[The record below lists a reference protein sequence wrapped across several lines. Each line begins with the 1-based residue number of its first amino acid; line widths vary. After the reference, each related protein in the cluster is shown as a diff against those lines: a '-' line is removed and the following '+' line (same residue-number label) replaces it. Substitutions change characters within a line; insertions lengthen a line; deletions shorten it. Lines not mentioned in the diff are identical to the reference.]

1 MSYYIDAERVSLDDL
16 QKRIKETDL
25 IPSRCSLLEDIDEKF
40 LKLKVN
46 GFSTLA
52 DVRHDLKNPK
62 NLPDLSKRT
71 GIDQAYL
78 TLLRREIEGYFPKAH
93 PISTFDWF
101 QKKDL
106 DTLECKG
113 LKNTLLLYEALNTPK
128 KREEIVIDLGL
139 DAHFI
144 DSLFSLVDL
153 TRIQWT
159 SPIVARMLVSAGYT
173 TVKSV
178 SSANSNELFS
188 ELDRVNKEN
197 SYFKGKIGLRDVR
210 RLIKAASYV
219 S

>member
-1 MSYYIDAERVSLDDL
+1 MSYYIDANRVSLDDL

-40 LKLKVN
+40 LIFKAH
-46 GFSTLA
+46 GFSTLE
-52 DVRHDLKNPK
+52 DVRHQVKNQK
-62 NLPDLSKRT
+62 NIPALSQRI

-78 TLLRREIEGYFPKAH
+78 TMLRREIEGYFPKTR
-93 PISTFDWF
+93 PLSSFDWF

-106 DTLECKG
+106 DKLECKG
-113 LKNTLLLYEALNTPK
+113 LHNTLLLYEALNTPQ
-128 KREEIVIDLGL
+128 KREQIVIELGL
-139 DAHFI
+139 DTVFV

-153 TRIQWT
+153 TRIQWV
-159 SPIVARMLVSAGYT
+159 SPIFARMLVSAGYT

-178 SSANSNELFS
+178 SSANSDELCS

-197 SYFKGKIGLRDVR
+197 SYFKEKIGFKDVK
-210 RLIKAASYV
+210 RLVQAASYV